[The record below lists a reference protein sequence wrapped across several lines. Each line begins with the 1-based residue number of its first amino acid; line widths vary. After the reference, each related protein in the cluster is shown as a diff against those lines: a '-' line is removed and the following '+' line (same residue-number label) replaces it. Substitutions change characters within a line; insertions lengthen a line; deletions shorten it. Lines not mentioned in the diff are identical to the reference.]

1 MKSISEYLENVLQE
15 TGGFGKFQFLLHGS
29 ILFSKVSITWSL
41 LIMAFAGAAP
51 DWWCVY
57 SNATHVPA
65 VSNYSAIEVA
75 TVKSATPTYRTMAN
89 KTDDDKLADYYVN
102 KAYKTCS
109 PPSNN
114 SVCQKFIFDDSM
126 KTIINEWGLIC
137 DEKWV
142 TATVSSIQ
150 MAGLL
155 ISGLLGGQMA
165 DLLGRKPTFF
175 LSILIMS
182 ASNIV
187 AGFSQ
192 SWLMFAVTRFI
203 IGLGCGA
210 YLTVFYTFSVEF
222 TPTKFRPIQLFIP
235 DWSIW
240 AALLGLC
247 SYLLKDWRSLHILTG
262 VLTGLSLFSWWIVPE
277 SFRWLVS
284 HDKLAEADRI
294 IKKIARL
301 NNHPKPDLNK
311 LQVVVEADVTFQ
323 GDRKYTFLDLIRSRP
338 LLISSI
344 LAGVGWLSCG
354 YAYYAISYSVDQLSG
369 NLYFNMFLLSVID
382 IPALMSIWY
391 LSNRLGRRWTC
402 LGYFVIGSVACL
414 GVAISQMI
422 DVDEDLQKSLIN
434 GFALAAKFGV
444 SASWAAIIAFTTE
457 VYPTVVRNIGYGTQN
472 SISRIGALIA
482 PQLVVLNKDNPGVMY
497 IICFVVTLAS
507 AITCLLLKETK
518 DKTIS
523 DNLEEVVPM
532 NRKRNESL

>member
-1 MKSISEYLENVLQE
+1 MKTVSEYLENVLQE

-65 VSNYSAIEVA
+65 VSNNSAIGNS
-75 TVKSATPTYRTMAN
+75 TVHSVVHDVLQAC
-89 KTDDDKLADYYVN
+89 
-102 KAYKTCS
+102 KTCT
-109 PPSNN
+109 PPANDSI
-114 SVCQKFIFDDSM
+114 CQVFVFDDSM

-137 DEKWV
+137 DKKWI
-142 TATVSSIQ
+142 TSTVSSVQ

-155 ISGLLGGQMA
+155 ISGVLGGQVA

-175 LSILIMS
+175 LSIFIMS
-182 ASNIV
+182 VSNIV

-222 TPTKFRPIQLFIP
+222 TPTKFRPLQIAFP

-262 VLTGLSLFSWWIVPE
+262 VLTGLCLLSWWIVPE

-284 HDKLAEADRI
+284 HDKLDEAERVI
-294 IKKIARL
+294 EKIARL
-301 NNHPKPDLNK
+301 NSHPKPDLNK
-311 LQVVVEADVTFQ
+311 LKDLTKTDVTFQ
-323 GDRKYTFLDLIRSRP
+323 GDRKYTFLDLFRNRT
-338 LLISSI
+338 LLITTV

-369 NLYFNMFLLSVID
+369 NLYLNMFLLSVID
-382 IPALMSIWY
+382 IPALISIMY
-391 LSNRLGRRWTC
+391 LSNRIGRRWTC
-402 LGYFVIGSVACL
+402 LGYFVIGSLSSL

-422 DVDEDLQKSLIN
+422 DVDKDLQGSLIN

-444 SASWAAIIAFTTE
+444 SAAWASIMTFTTE
-457 VYPTVVRNIGYGTQN
+457 IYPTVVRNLGYGTQN
-472 SISRIGALIA
+472 SISRVGALIA
-482 PQLVVLNKDNPGVMY
+482 PQLIVVNKETPGVMY
-497 IICFVVTLAS
+497 IICFIVTMTS

-523 DNLEEVVPM
+523 DNLEESL
-532 NRKRNESL
+532 NRKKDEGKGIASVELT

>member
-1 MKSISEYLENVLQE
+1 MKTVSEYLENVLEE
-15 TGGFGKFQFLLHGS
+15 TGGFGKFQVLLHGS

-57 SNATHVPA
+57 SNTTDVHSTV
-65 VSNYSAIEVA
+65 NYSSISN
-75 TVKSATPTYRTMAN
+75 TTMTSPAH
-89 KTDDDKLADYYVN
+89 DVFLAS
-102 KAYKTCS
+102 KTCS
-109 PPSNN
+109 PPINGS
-114 SVCQKFIFDDSM
+114 SCQAFVFDDSM
-126 KTIINEWGLIC
+126 RTIISEWGLIC
-137 DEKWV
+137 DKKWV
-142 TATVSSIQ
+142 TATVSSVQ

-155 ISGLLGGQMA
+155 ISGFLGGQLA

-175 LSILIMS
+175 VSLFILA

-192 SWLMFAVTRFI
+192 SWLMFAVIRFI

-222 TPTKFRPIQLFIP
+222 TPTKFRPIQLAIP

-247 SYLLKDWRSLHILTG
+247 SYLLKDWSSLHILTG
-262 VLTGLSLFSWWIVPE
+262 VLTGLSLLSWWIVPE

-284 HDKLAEADRI
+284 HDKLAEADRV
-294 IKKIARL
+294 IKKIAHM

-311 LQVVVEADVTFQ
+311 LQAVLESDSTFQ
-323 GDRKYTFLDLIRSRP
+323 GDRKYTFLELFRNRT
-338 LLISSI
+338 LLINTAF
-344 LAGVGWLSCG
+344 AGVAWFSCG

-369 NLYFNMFLLSVID
+369 NLYLNMFLLSVID

-391 LSNRLGRRWTC
+391 LSNRIGRRWTC
-402 LGYFVIGSVACL
+402 LGYFVIGSLACL
-414 GVAISQMI
+414 GVAVSQMI
-422 DVDEDLQKSLIN
+422 DVEKDLQKNLIN

-444 SASWAAIIAFTTE
+444 SASWAAIMAFTTE

-472 SISRIGALIA
+472 SISRVGALIA
-482 PQLVVLNKDNPGVMY
+482 PQLVLVNKETPGVMY
-497 IICFVVTLAS
+497 IICFIVTLVS
-507 AITCLLLKETK
+507 AIMCLLLKETK
-518 DKTIS
+518 NKTIG
-523 DNLEEVVPM
+523 DNLEVSVK
-532 NRKRNESL
+532 RKSDDRV

>member
-1 MKSISEYLENVLQE
+1 MKTVSEYLENVLEE
-15 TGGFGKFQFLLHGS
+15 TGGFGKFQILLHGS

-41 LIMAFAGAAP
+41 LIMAFAGASP

-57 SNATHVPA
+57 SNTTDVP
-65 VSNYSAIEVA
+65 STINYSIIAN
-75 TVKSATPTYRTMAN
+75 TTM
-89 KTDDDKLADYYVN
+89 TSPVHDVIQ
-102 KAYKTCS
+102 AYKTCT
-109 PPSNN
+109 PSSNA
-114 SVCQKFIFDDSM
+114 SVCQAFIFDDSM

-137 DEKWV
+137 DKKWV
-142 TATVSSIQ
+142 TATVSSVQ

-155 ISGLLGGQMA
+155 ISGFLGGQLA

-175 LSILIMS
+175 VSLFILS

-192 SWLMFAVTRFI
+192 SWVMFAVTRFI

-222 TPTKFRPIQLFIP
+222 TPTKFRPIQLAVP

-262 VLTGLSLFSWWIVPE
+262 VLTGISLFSWWIVPE

-284 HDKLAEADRI
+284 HDKLTEADRV
-294 IKKIARL
+294 IKKIARI
-301 NNHPKPDLNK
+301 NNHPKPELNK
-311 LQVVVEADVTFQ
+311 LQNVVESDATFQ
-323 GDRKYTFLDLIRSRP
+323 GDRKYTFLELFRNRT
-338 LLISSI
+338 LLINTA
-344 LAGVGWLSCG
+344 LAGVAWFSSG

-369 NLYFNMFLLSVID
+369 NLYLNMFLLSVID

-391 LSNRLGRRWTC
+391 LSNRIGRRWTC
-402 LGYFVIGSVACL
+402 LGYFVIGSLACL
-414 GVAISQMI
+414 GVAVSQMI
-422 DVDEDLQKSLIN
+422 DVDKELQKSLIN
-434 GFALAAKFGV
+434 GFALAAKLGV
-444 SASWAAIIAFTTE
+444 SASWAAIMAFTTE

-482 PQLVVLNKDNPGVMY
+482 PQFVLLNKETPGVMY
-497 IICFVVTLAS
+497 IICFVVSLIS
-507 AITCLLLKETK
+507 AIMCLLLKETK
-518 DKTIS
+518 DKTIG
-523 DNLEEVVPM
+523 DNLEVSVKQ
-532 NRKRNESL
+532 RSGSRV